1 MNTKLNMSS
10 ICIFVIAVTFIS
22 ASVQAETRTLRPMK
36 PMTLVE
42 GKQTYTIKGRDFYM
56 EAKNYGFNT
65 TAHEKSFGSN
75 CKVNDF
81 INENALALEA
91 GRWQG
96 MPGSKCDF
104 NVFKGQT
111 LKNGFVFKSY
121 RGQKKVNG
129 KANIN
134 MTSSPA
140 SGGNSIKFTF
150 HGWADPGLG
159 QHDNEAYYMF
169 TEFVLEGPTNRDWRD
184 ALR

>member
-134 MTSSPA
+134 MTSSQA
-140 SGGNSIKFTF
+140 VAIQLNSPFM
-150 HGWADPGLG
+150 DGLILAWVSMTMK
-159 QHDNEAYYMF
+159 HTTCLLNLF
-169 TEFVLEGPTNRDWRD
+169 
-184 ALR
+184 